1 MSELLINLLFAFF
14 GGILPALIWLWFW
27 LKEDGSHPEP
37 NKLIIKTF
45 LLGILMVPV
54 AFIFQTAINIIFWN
68 GEVEEVLSRGSYITL
83 LIVLIWAGIEEFL
96 KYQAAKAGG
105 LNSKEND
112 EPIDFTIYM
121 ITAALGFSAIE
132 NVLFLISPLL
142 EGNITDAFLTS
153 NLRFVGATLV
163 HVASSSMIGIFGSF
177 SYFFKAK
184 SKRKYLIMGFILS
197 ILLHTVF
204 NLFIINNS
212 NLSYLGFVTV
222 WVFVVLLIIIFERIK
237 KIKK

>member
-142 EGNITDAFLTS
+142 EGNIIDAFLTS

>member
-142 EGNITDAFLTS
+142 EGNIIDAFLTS

-163 HVASSSMIGIFGSF
+163 HVASSSLIGIFGSF
-177 SYFFKAK
+177 SYFFKTK